1 MTRRHSEIP
10 QRGKSPTGPN
20 VLVPIVRKK
29 YKKKRLGYF
38 LGSNPPTVEKIAERM
53 FSGPPAKE
61 YVNNL
66 LLYRLMCSLVYGKNT
81 PRQLNL
87 IRSTLLRTDPRVVVG
102 LCQGILEAGPETG
115 YMPECF
121 GKKRSEELAIGQ
133 CPLPWVVA
141 GAFLAAYIND
151 EGLAPGYLE
160 NPPPFFTQE
169 MSDYYTRIEIRTEE
183 LNPSAD
189 DVPEVQH
196 NFVLTEDTS
205 EVTTLCSVGQPAPY
219 AFPTEEISLVAFP
232 PLDLTMI
239 FNLSEFDLSRFDH
252 SLVGFENSPT
262 GEFELSLW
270 TIPTGETEWTPECM
284 LAGWS
289 P

>member
-1 MTRRHSEIP
+1 MTRSHSGIP

-20 VLVPIVRKK
+20 VRKK

-38 LGSNPPTVEKIAERM
+38 LGNNPPTGKKIAEQLEC
-53 FSGPPAKE
+53 AVA
-61 YVNNL
+61 YIDNL

-121 GKKRSEELAIGQ
+121 GKKRSEGLAIGQ

-141 GAFLAAYIND
+141 GAFLAAYIDD
-151 EGLAPGYLE
+151 EELAPGYLE

-169 MSDYYTRIEIRTEE
+169 MSDYYTRIEIC
-183 LNPSAD
+183 SMD

-205 EVTTLCSVGQPAPY
+205 EVTTLCSVGQPAACPCIVT
-219 AFPTEEISLVAFP
+219 PPIEEISLVAFP